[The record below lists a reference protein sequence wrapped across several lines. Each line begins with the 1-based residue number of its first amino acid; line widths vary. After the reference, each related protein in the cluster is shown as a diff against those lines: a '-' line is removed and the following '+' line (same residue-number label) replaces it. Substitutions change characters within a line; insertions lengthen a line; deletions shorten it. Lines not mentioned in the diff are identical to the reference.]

1 MSFLEAI
8 RKGNLQTKFYQA
20 STSELYGKVREIPQT
35 EKTPFYPRSPY
46 AVAKLYA
53 YWIIINYRE
62 AYDLF
67 ACNGILFNHES
78 PRRGETFVTRKITRA
93 ATKIKKGLQSNLLVG
108 NLDSKRDWGY
118 APEYCEGMWLMLQ
131 KDKPDDFILATGKQ
145 LSVRKFIELSF
156 KEVGIS
162 IDWDG
167 SEENEFGLDNNTGK
181 TIVLINPRY
190 SRVK

>member
-1 MSFLEAI
+1 LSFLEAI

>member
-1 MSFLEAI
+1 M
-8 RKGNLQTKFYQA
+8 
-20 STSELYGKVREIPQT
+20 
-35 EKTPFYPRSPY
+35 
-46 AVAKLYA
+46 
-53 YWIIINYRE
+53 
-62 AYDLF
+62 
-67 ACNGILFNHES
+67 
-78 PRRGETFVTRKITRA
+78 KI
-93 ATKIKKGLQSNLLVG
+93 GLQSNLLVG